1 MCKLLL
7 IEDDSLLNKALT
19 IDLIKEGY
27 IVESIYLGYDAL
39 KIDIHEFSMV
49 ILDVNLPDISGF
61 ELIKILKVK
70 KNDISVVFLSACD
83 LDDDI
88 LKGYEL
94 GAEDYIT
101 KPFNASILHH
111 RINRVLNRKANVNKQ
126 LLVLDDRLKYNL
138 LNGVLFIDNE
148 RTSLTPIEK
157 RMFEYFINNPEQVLP
172 RENIINYLWDFN
184 NNYVDE
190 HTLTVNITRLRNKIE
205 TKSRKYIKTVY
216 GIGYLWSCDKYEKN

>member
-1 MCKLLL
+1 MYKLLL

-39 KIDIHEFSMV
+39 NIDISEFSMV

-70 KNDISVVFLSACD
+70 KQDISVVFLSACD

-88 LKGYEL
+88 LKGYDL

-101 KPFNASILHH
+101 KPFNTSILHH

-126 LLVLDDRLKYNL
+126 LLVLDERLRYNL
-138 LNGVLFIDNE
+138 LSGVLFVDNE
-148 RTSLTPIEK
+148 RISLTPIEK
-157 RMFEYFINNPEQVLP
+157 RMFEYFINNSDQVLP